1 MPEGP
6 SIVILK
12 EVAEQFS
19 GHKISSA
26 TGNTSIDTDRIVN
39 KKIIDFKTWGKHF
52 LICFDDFTIR
62 IHLLMFGT
70 YRINERKESP
80 VRLGLTF
87 SNGELN
93 FYTCS
98 VKYLEGKINMHY
110 DFTSDVMND
119 KWSPKKA
126 FAKLREKPNMMICD
140 ALLEQEIF
148 SGVGNIIKNE
158 ILYRTKIQPEALNGN
173 ITDKKLKK
181 LIKEA
186 RIYSFEFLKWK
197 KNNELKSHWKAHTK
211 KTCERC
217 NLPLIKK
224 HTGTKKRRSFYCD
237 NCQKLY
243 S

>member
-26 TGNTSIDTDRIVN
+26 TGNTSIDTDRIAN

-98 VKYLEGKINMHY
+98 VKYLEGKINTHY

-173 ITDKKLKK
+173 IPDKKLKE

-224 HTGTKKRRSFYCD
+224 YAGTKKRRSFYCD